1 MEIEDFAEG
10 PVGVAVAASA
20 VVFSPQVRRV
30 LRRGL
35 VLGVA
40 GVLTAGDAV
49 TGFVRGVRRSAGNGA
64 DAGITDLE
72 SEPPDEAELGEQGEP
87 QAPPAVAARAG
98 PRARRTTPSAD
109 RTDRP

>member
-1 MEIEDFAEG
+1 MEMDDFTES

-35 VLGVA
+35 VYGVA

-49 TGFVRGVRRSAGNGA
+49 SGFVRGVRRTGRGITGNGA
-64 DAGITDLE
+64 GALAE
-72 SEPPDEAELGEQGEP
+72 SEQEQAAEREASREP
-87 QAPPAVAARAG
+87 RRGRLANRRPGRGAAG
-98 PRARRTTPSAD
+98 ARP
-109 RTDRP
+109 

>member
-40 GVLTAGDAV
+40 GALTAGDAV
-49 TGFVRGVRRSAGNGA
+49 TGFVRGVRRSAGNGTA
-64 DAGITDLE
+64 AGTTDGE
-72 SEPPDEAELGEQGEP
+72 AERPDETALGEQGEP
-87 QAPPAVAARAG
+87 QSPPGTAARTG
-98 PRARRTTPSAD
+98 GRGRRSSPSAT
-109 RTDRP
+109 RGEQP

>member
-64 DAGITDLE
+64 AAGTTDLE
-72 SEPPDEAELGEQGEP
+72 SEPPDEAAPGEHGES
-87 QAPPAVAARAG
+87 QAPPGIAPRTGA
-98 PRARRTTPSAD
+98 RARRTAPPANRRD
-109 RTDRP
+109 EP

>member
-1 MEIEDFAEG
+1 MEIDDFTEA

-49 TGFVRGVRRSAGNGA
+49 TGFVRGVRRSAGDGTA
-64 DAGITDLE
+64 AGITDLE
-72 SEPPDEAELGEQGEP
+72 SEPPDEAAPGEQGEP
-87 QAPPAVAARAG
+87 QAPPAAPARTGA
-98 PRARRTTPSAD
+98 RARRTDPSATRRD
-109 RTDRP
+109 QP